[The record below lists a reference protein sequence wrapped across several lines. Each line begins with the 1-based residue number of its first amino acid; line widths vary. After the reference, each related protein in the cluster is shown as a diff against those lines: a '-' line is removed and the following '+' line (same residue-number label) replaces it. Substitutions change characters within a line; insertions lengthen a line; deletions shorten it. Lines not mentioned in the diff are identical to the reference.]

1 MEAAKYVSEL
11 VEKARVAQAVI
22 ENYTQEQVDALCKA
36 MAKAIF
42 DNAEPLARMAVDE
55 TGMGVYE
62 DKVNKNKGKARV
74 IWSDMKGGKS
84 VGIIR
89 QLPELGLTEVAK
101 PMGVVGAITP
111 TTNPIVTPMCNAM
124 FALKGRNAI
133 IVGPHPRSK
142 KCSTRACELM
152 QEAIVKLGAPAD
164 LLQCVAEPT
173 IEISGE
179 IMKQC
184 DVCISTG
191 GAGMVKAAYASGKP
205 AYGVGGGNVQCII
218 DDDVDLEKVVPMIV
232 AGRKFDNGIICSGEQ
247 TAITPAAMYDDMVKT
262 FQKNGAYY
270 VEKPEEIDAVR
281 NVIFPGGKM
290 NKDAVGQS
298 AQHIAKMAGL
308 TVPADTV
315 VLLVKVE
322 KAGAGEPFSKEK
334 MCPCIAAYRYN
345 TWEEAVAI
353 ANANL
358 NVEGKGHSVCIHSY
372 NDAHI
377 DYAAETLPV
386 SRFLI
391 NQICS
396 TNNGGSFFIH
406 DPPLLVLRVF
416 LVPIRRDSGEV
427 FAGAS
432 FGLPRCPDFLAGV
445 LGVHFIEYVADGGKL
460 AVPAHTVHTVI
471 DGNKV
476 DAVLWKQHFR
486 IHPDLQIVTPEPAH
500 ILNDNALDLARLDVG
515 KHPLESGPV
524 E

>member
-1 MEAAKYVSEL
+1 MEAAAYVKEL
-11 VEKARVAQAVI
+11 IEKARVAQAVI
-22 ENYTQEQVDALCKA
+22 EGYTQEQVDALCKA

-55 TGMGVYE
+55 TRMGVYE
-62 DKVNKNKGKARV
+62 DKVTKNKGKARV
-74 IWSDMKGGKS
+74 IWNDMKGGKS

-89 QLPELGLTEVAK
+89 ELPELGLTEVAK

-205 AYGVGGGNVQCII
+205 AFGVGGGNVQCII
-218 DDDVDLEKVVPMIV
+218 DDDVDLEKVVPMII

-247 TAITPAAMYDDMVKT
+247 TAITPASMYDDMVKT

-270 VEKPEEIDAVR
+270 VEKPEEINALRDC
-281 NVIFPGGKM
+281 IFPGGKM

-298 AQHIAKMAGL
+298 ALRIAEMAHL
-308 TVPADTV
+308 NVPADTQ
-315 VLLVKVE
+315 VLLVKVD
-322 KAGAGEPFSKEK
+322 KAGADEPFSKEK
-334 MCPCIAAYRYN
+334 MCPCIAAYSYDK
-345 TWEEAVAI
+345 WEDAVAI

-358 NVEGKGHSVCIHSY
+358 NVEGKGHSVCIHSN

-377 DYAAETLPV
+377 DYAAEILPV

-396 TNNGGSFFIH
+396 TNNGGSFFNSLSATTTLGCGSWGNNSISENLSWRH
-406 DPPLLVLRVF
+406 LFNVSRIAKVRP
-416 LVPIRRDSGEV
+416 
-427 FAGAS
+427 GATQPS
-432 FGLPRCPDFLAGV
+432 DEEIWA
-445 LGVHFIEYVADGGKL
+445 
-460 AVPAHTVHTVI
+460 
-471 DGNKV
+471 
-476 DAVLWKQHFR
+476 
-486 IHPDLQIVTPEPAH
+486 
-500 ILNDNALDLARLDVG
+500 
-515 KHPLESGPV
+515 
-524 E
+524 

>member
-1 MEAAKYVSEL
+1 
-11 VEKARVAQAVI
+11 
-22 ENYTQEQVDALCKA
+22 
-36 MAKAIF
+36 
-42 DNAEPLARMAVDE
+42 
-55 TGMGVYE
+55 MGV
-62 DKVNKNKGKARV
+62 
-74 IWSDMKGGKS
+74 I
-84 VGIIR
+84 
-89 QLPELGLTEVAK
+89 
-101 PMGVVGAITP
+101 GAVTP

-205 AYGVGGGNVQCII
+205 AFGVGGGNVQCII

-270 VEKPEEIDAVR
+270 VEKPEEIAALRDC
-281 NVIFPGGKM
+281 IFPGGKM

-298 AQHIAKMAGL
+298 ALRIAEMAHL
-308 TVPADTV
+308 NVPADTQ
-315 VLLVKVE
+315 VLLVKVD
-322 KAGAGEPFSKEK
+322 KAGAEEPFSKEK
-334 MCPCIAAYRYN
+334 MCPCIAAYSYDK
-345 TWEEAVAI
+345 WEDAVAI

-358 NVEGKGHSVCIHSY
+358 NVEGKGHSVCIHSN

-377 DYAAETLPV
+377 DYAAEVLPV

-396 TNNGGSFFIH
+396 TNNGGSFFNSLSATTTLGCGSWGNNSISENLSWRH
-406 DPPLLVLRVF
+406 LFNVSRIAKVRP
-416 LVPIRRDSGEV
+416 
-427 FAGAS
+427 GATQPS
-432 FGLPRCPDFLAGV
+432 DEEIWA
-445 LGVHFIEYVADGGKL
+445 
-460 AVPAHTVHTVI
+460 
-471 DGNKV
+471 
-476 DAVLWKQHFR
+476 
-486 IHPDLQIVTPEPAH
+486 
-500 ILNDNALDLARLDVG
+500 
-515 KHPLESGPV
+515 
-524 E
+524 